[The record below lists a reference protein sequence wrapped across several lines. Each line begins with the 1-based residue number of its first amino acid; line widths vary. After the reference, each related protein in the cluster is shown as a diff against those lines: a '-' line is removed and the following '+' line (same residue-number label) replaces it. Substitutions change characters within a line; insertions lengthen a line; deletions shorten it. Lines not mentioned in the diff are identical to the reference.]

1 MILHPL
7 NPILNQSD
15 EKKDKPGIQS
25 LGDPLHVIMNCV
37 LGPIKTDLTFLRTL
51 ILIQMQVL
59 DVGILDGVAKQ
70 KMVNWLQ
77 I

>member
-25 LGDPLHVIMNCV
+25 LGDPFKRLKNSQQKNIFSSKFTGECHYNSEHSEKI
-37 LGPIKTDLTFLRTL
+37 FRTKFYT
-51 ILIQMQVL
+51 IP
-59 DVGILDGVAKQ
+59 
-70 KMVNWLQ
+70 
-77 I
+77 